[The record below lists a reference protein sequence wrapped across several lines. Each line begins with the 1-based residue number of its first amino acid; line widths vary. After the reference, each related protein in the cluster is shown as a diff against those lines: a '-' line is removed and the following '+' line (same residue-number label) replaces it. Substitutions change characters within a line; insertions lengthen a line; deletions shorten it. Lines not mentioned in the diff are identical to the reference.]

1 MTRGRMCSRERE
13 DKGLNI
19 YSALIKEVNMER
31 SLYQDGEQREGERER
46 ERERERDR
54 SDIALEA
61 ASS

>member
-19 YSALIKEVNMER
+19 YSALIKEVNTER
-31 SLYQDGEQREGERER
+31 SLYQDGEQREEGREGERDR
-46 ERERERDR
+46 KIDR